1 MNVKLVKLSSGEEFI
16 CEFAEEG
23 NVILVRNAISPI
35 PNQNG
40 TVGFV
45 PWAPLIKKGIP
56 VTIESKWVI
65 YIENPADEIIEQYE
79 RMYSTIETPPSK
91 KLIL

>member
-16 CEFAEEG
+16 CELTEEET
-23 NVILVRNAISPI
+23 VILVTNAISPI

-45 PWAPLIKKGIP
+45 PWAPLIKKGSP
-56 VTIESKWVI
+56 VTIDRKWII
-65 YIENPADEIIEQYE
+65 YVENPADEIVEQYE